1 MLQFLLFGIIL
12 IISTFRNN
20 VSGVKMDIQLQELI
34 DKIKKDGVATAE
46 EQASRIIEDAEKKA
60 AAVIE
65 EAGKKAD
72 DLLKNSK
79 AEIERLEKA
88 SEDAV
93 TQACRNMLLSFRE
106 SLVSEL
112 DAFVQSECAKA
123 YSSDMLKSLIPET
136 VKAWCKNTDASE
148 LSVLLSEKDCS
159 KLEGEFK
166 AALKAELSKGMELKA
181 DKSLAAGFRIGVN
194 NGAAYYDYSAE
205 AIADLF
211 TAYLN
216 PRVAAIMKNAAKG
229 ND

>member
-1 MLQFLLFGIIL
+1 MRSMACCRLAKSAERSEGESIKDIL
-12 IISTFRNN
+12 IVSFLAVQIYKFYTFAF
-20 VSGVKMDIQLQELI
+20 SIFG
-34 DKIKKDGVATAE
+34 KIAV
-46 EQASRIIEDAEKKA
+46 AEKKA

-72 DLLKNSK
+72 DVLRNSK

-93 TQACRNMLLSFRE
+93 TQACRNMLLRFRE

-112 DAFVQSECAKA
+112 DAFVRSECAKA
-123 YSSDMLKSLIPET
+123 YSSDMLKSLVPET

-148 LSVLLSEKDCS
+148 LSVLLSEKDC
-159 KLEGEFK
+159 KELEGEFK
-166 AALKAELSKGMELKA
+166 AALKAELSKGMVLKA
-181 DKSLAAGFRIGVN
+181 DRSLASGFRIGVS

-216 PRVAAIMKNAAKG
+216 PRVAAIMKSAAKG
-229 ND
+229 TD